1 VSDPTTQSRG
11 RVISVGA
18 GAIGSTLVLALA
30 PRRRAIILD
39 PDPAVRAA
47 WTARGHTSLGPGQLP
62 AEFDA
67 QPDDLAIIAT
77 RATVADAALAS
88 LPPHLTV
95 LCVSNGLNPALG
107 RHRSGATLA
116 GVVDFAATCDR
127 PGEPRATQRGSISMP
142 AESPTAGGVTRALAA
157 DLAGS
162 PITAHLADRI
172 EGHLWSKLLL
182 NSSLDPVAAITGQT
196 LGGVFARRP
205 AFLLMR
211 RLLREGRAVA
221 LAAGVP
227 LEPVQ
232 GSTIA
237 TMDRVFHTP
246 GINRL
251 AAAIAARKAVQVQS
265 TMTADWSAGRTTEAE
280 FLNGFVVREAARLGI
295 PAPAHSRVLT
305 LLNAPGPRPAN
316 IRDDE
321 LLALARG

>member
-1 VSDPTTQSRG
+1 MSNPPTQSRG
-11 RVISVGA
+11 RVIIVGA
-18 GAIGSTLVLALA
+18 GAIGSTLALALA
-30 PRRRAIILD
+30 PRRGAIIID
-39 PDPAVRAA
+39 ADPAVRAA
-47 WTARGHTSLGPGQLP
+47 WTARGHTALGPGQLP
-62 AEFDA
+62 AEFNT
-67 QPDDLAIIAT
+67 QPDNLAIIAT
-77 RATVADAALAS
+77 RATVADAALVG
-88 LPPHLTV
+88 LPPNLAV

-107 RHRSGATLA
+107 RHRPGATLA

-127 PGEPRATQRGSISMP
+127 PGEPRATQRGSITMP
-142 AESPTAGGVTRALAA
+142 TGSPAAGGVTHALAD
-157 DLAGS
+157 DLADS
-162 PITAHLADRI
+162 PITAHLAERI

-221 LAAGVP
+221 LAAGIP

-246 GINRL
+246 CLNRL
-251 AAAIAARKAVQVQS
+251 AAAIAARKAAQVQS

-280 FLNGFVVREAARLGI
+280 FLNGFVVREAVRLNI
-295 PAPAHSRVLT
+295 PAPTHNRVLA
-305 LLNAPGPRPAN
+305 LLTAPGPRPAVL
-316 IRDDE
+316 RDDE